1 MQLLYISLEEI
12 TMNDFVIVTDSSCD
26 LPDEL
31 VRKLELHIAPLA
43 FTMGNKTYHNYPD
56 NREMSPEEFY
66 NRQKQGQMATTNAVN
81 VGQATEVLEPILQGG
96 RDVLVLAFSSGLST
110 TYNSFK
116 IAGDELAAQFPD
128 RKVFVVDTLSA
139 SLGQGMLIT
148 QAARLR
154 LDGKT
159 IEEVRDWTEQN
170 KLRQCHWFTVND
182 LFFLKKGGRVSAATA
197 LVGSMLQIKPVMHM
211 DDEGHLI
218 NVSKARGRKASL
230 LALADK
236 VGELAEDPASQT
248 MYISNSD
255 CPEDAQFVAD
265 EVKRR
270 YGVKEVVINSIGP
283 VIGAHTGPGCVALFF
298 MGKHR

>member
-1 MQLLYISLEEI
+1 
-12 TMNDFVIVTDSSCD
+12 MNDFVIVTDSSCD

-43 FTMGNKTYHNYPD
+43 FTMGDKTYHNYPD

>member
-43 FTMGNKTYHNYPD
+43 FTMGDKTYHNYPD